1 MLHGE
6 FNHFEGQGMEEDGP
20 SVHETTLSLS
30 PGKYK
35 YYFVMGGQRRSVE
48 EVADTYVRMN
58 ASWLF

>member
-1 MLHGE
+1 
-6 FNHFEGQGMEEDGP
+6 MEEDGP

-48 EVADTYVRMN
+48 EVADTYVGMN